1 MRFTA
6 LNLGCKVNAYE
17 TESVASLLEEKGYE
31 RVGEDEQSDVFIV
44 FTCAV
49 TNTAA
54 AKSRKVIHR
63 ARRSNPGCV
72 LIVAGC
78 YSQIDPD
85 ALKEADILIGSAGK
99 LKIPGYIDQFLRD
112 RVPVREVR
120 GLEKTEFEN
129 MTIRRF
135 SRQTRAY
142 LRIQDGCDQFCSYC
156 IIPYARGRERS
167 MEPGLAVK
175 TACELA
181 RNHREIVLTGI
192 HTGRYGKEHGIS
204 LASLMKRILAEAEG
218 LERLRISSIE
228 VTELDDEFVSLL
240 KEEKKIARHLHV
252 PLQSGCDRVLQGMH
266 RPYTTA
272 EYLARIGEIRR
283 EVPGLSVSCDLI
295 TGFPGESEED
305 HRETMAFLEACRFSF
320 IHVFPYSPRAGT
332 IAAARKD
339 QVPPDIKKQRTAE
352 CLALSERLYDTYK
365 DSRTGGEGI
374 VLCETCS
381 DGRTRGY
388 TSDYL
393 PLIIPGEYEPGTMIP
408 VIIKKREQHDLY
420 GERRAYEAD
429 GTV

>member
-31 RVGEDEQSDVFIV
+31 RVGEDDPSDVFIV

-54 AKSRKVIHR
+54 AKSRKVIRR
-63 ARRSNPGCV
+63 ARRNNPGCV

-85 ALKEADILIGSAGK
+85 ALKDADILVGSAGK

-112 RVPVREVR
+112 RVPRREVSR
-120 GLEKTEFEN
+120 LDKIEFEN
-129 MTIRRF
+129 MTVRRF
-135 SRQTRAY
+135 TQQTRAY

-156 IIPYARGRERS
+156 VIPYARGRERS
-167 MEPGLAVK
+167 MEPDLAVR

-181 RNHREIVLTGI
+181 QNHREIVLTGI
-192 HTGRYGKEHGIS
+192 HTGRYGKEHGLS
-204 LASLMKRILAEAEG
+204 LAMLMKRILAEADG

-228 VTELDDEFVSLL
+228 VTELDEAFVSLL
-240 KEEKKIARHLHV
+240 KEDERIARHLHV

-266 RPYTTA
+266 RPYTA
-272 EYLARIGEIRR
+272 AQYLAKIEEIRR
-283 EVPGLSVSCDLI
+283 AVPGLSVSCDLI
-295 TGFPGESEED
+295 TGFPGETEED

-332 IAAARKD
+332 AAAARKD
-339 QVPPDIKKQRTAE
+339 QVPPEIKKQRTAE
-352 CLALSERLYDTYK
+352 CLALSERLYDAYK
-365 DSRTGGEGI
+365 DSRIGVEGT
-374 VLCETCS
+374 VLCETCA
-381 DGRTRGY
+381 GGMTRGY

-393 PLIIPGEYEPGTMIP
+393 PLIVPGEYEPGSMIQ